1 MYHSPQTTTYRHYN
15 STDNTHLKVQ
25 PQDPLRQQLTS
36 YLSHFRDE
44 PVSSNLLINNGKAL
58 PTLYS
63 KAKKYSLFTVK
74 RKANRSF
81 HSPFSSRPIE
91 ILPTLRRLKMWVIL
105 IILSNSNMNDLR
117 LLLQAD
123 KDRKIINLEFK
134 YPLLYP
140 GKSTIWGCWCPSCPN
155 FKIYRP
161 SPSMATDCT
170 TCLTICPPC
179 KKSPNSISLTTS
191 SKMSN
196 LYYHLSK
203 QFPISL
209 ISSTP

>member
-170 TCLTICPPC
+170 TYPTTCPPC
-179 KKSPNSISLTTS
+179 KNSPSSISLTTS

-196 LYYHLSK
+196 LYFPLSK